1 MEIIGNF
8 SNIIKIIKNL
18 GQRVEKKEAEGIAQ

>member
-18 GQRVEKKEAEGIAQ
+18 RQRVEKKEAEGIAQ